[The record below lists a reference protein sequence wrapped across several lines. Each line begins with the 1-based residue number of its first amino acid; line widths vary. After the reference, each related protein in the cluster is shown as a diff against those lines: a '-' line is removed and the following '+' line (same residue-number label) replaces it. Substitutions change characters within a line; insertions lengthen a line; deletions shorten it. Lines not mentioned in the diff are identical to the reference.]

1 MAGVRDLDPAERK
14 RFDRSSIQVVQWR
27 DGKPGADVRSALDR
41 LAQRVTEVYLHI
53 DIDMD
58 SLDPRVAPGVVIAP
72 VPGGISLEDMEDA
85 IRAVFARFRVRAAT
99 LAVYDPD
106 HDEGDRTLRTALR
119 LIDTLGDGAR
129 VQRH

>member
-1 MAGVRDLDPAERK
+1 LDPAERE

-27 DGKPGADVRSALDR
+27 DGKPEADVRNALDR
-41 LAQRVTEVYLHI
+41 LAQRVTEVYLH
-53 DIDMD
+53 IDMD

-85 IRAVFARFRVRAAT
+85 IRTVFARFRVRAVT

-106 HDEGDRTLRTALR
+106 HEGDRTLRTALR
-119 LIDTLGDGAR
+119 LIDILADGAR